1 MLSNNYNKREVFLS
15 NGNFEWGMMEM
26 GPYDN
31 ALMFVRLY
39 PQIAIKGRGEDNE
52 YASWFKKVVRECYH
66 YNLPITYEDYYNCL
80 EDCKIR
86 LLGPNSSKRTLP
98 FPPPGDGEGVFY

>member
-1 MLSNNYNKREVFLS
+1 
-15 NGNFEWGMMEM
+15 MMEM

-31 ALMFVRLY
+31 ALMFVRQY
-39 PQIAIKGRGEDNE
+39 PQIAIKGRGEDKE

-66 YNLPITYEDYYNCL
+66 YNLPTNYEDYYNCL

-98 FPPPGDGEGVFY
+98 FPPPGDGEELFY